1 MRSQAPVHP
10 GDEGHAMMGHKAIHR
25 NAGGIL
31 RPRPARSCIVLLGI
45 CAALFLGP
53 LVIVPAAAQQSDL
66 RMLLDRLDR
75 VQRELSTLQ
84 RQVYQGR
91 EPAAATRPVPAPSP
105 AGAAARSPL
114 AARLQV
120 KLDEIEVQM
129 RGLTGKLEELNH
141 NNNQLRARIDK
152 LAADVD
158 LRLSAI
164 EKRAAAAP
172 AGAPAGAPGA
182 GVVGGPQGGT
192 QSQALPGG
200 EPPGALGAIPV
211 GEAAGPGPKASTA
224 LAKAQPA
231 ASVLPAGT
239 PEEQYRFA
247 YRLLIL
253 TDYGDA
259 ENAFR
264 AFVTAHPDHKLAGNA
279 HYWLGE
285 TYYVRND
292 FSSAAR
298 TFAEGYRKFPK
309 SAKGPDN
316 LLKLGLSLV
325 RLGNKQD
332 ACVTFARLSKEFPKA
347 APNIIGR
354 AKAERKNNG
363 CK

>member
-1 MRSQAPVHP
+1 
-10 GDEGHAMMGHKAIHR
+10 MMGHKAIPR

-31 RPRPARSCIVLLGI
+31 RPRTARSRIVLLGF

-53 LVIVPAAAQQSDL
+53 LAIVPAAAQQSDL
-66 RMLLDRLDR
+66 RMVLDRIDR
-75 VQRELSTLQ
+75 IQRELSTLQ

-91 EPAAATRPVPAPSP
+91 EPPALATGLAPAPSP
-105 AGAAARSPL
+105 AGAAASPPL

-129 RGLTGKLEELNH
+129 RGLTGKIEELNH
-141 NNNQLRARIDK
+141 NNDQLRARIDK
-152 LAADVD
+152 MAADAD
-158 LRLSAI
+158 LRMSAI
-164 EKRAAAAP
+164 EKRAVAAP
-172 AGAPAGAPGA
+172 AGAAAGAPGA
-182 GVVGGPQGGT
+182 GIVGGAEGRT
-192 QSQALPGG
+192 RSQALPGAD
-200 EPPGALGAIPV
+200 PPGALGAIPV
-211 GEAAGPGPKASTA
+211 GEAQAPGSTA

-247 YRLLIL
+247 YKLLIQ
-253 TDYGDA
+253 TDYVDA

-298 TFAEGYRKFPK
+298 TFAEGYRQFPK

-316 LLKLGLSLV
+316 LLKLALSLV

>member
-1 MRSQAPVHP
+1 
-10 GDEGHAMMGHKAIHR
+10 MMGHKAIPC

-31 RPRPARSCIVLLGI
+31 RPPPARSCVVLLGF
-45 CAALFLGP
+45 CAALFFGP
-53 LVIVPAAAQQSDL
+53 LAVVPAAAQQSDL

-91 EPAAATRPVPAPSP
+91 EPPAPATGPVPAGSP
-105 AGAAARSPL
+105 AGAATRPPP

-120 KLDEIEVQM
+120 KLDEIEVQL

-141 NNNQLRARIDK
+141 NNNQLGARIDK
-152 LAADVD
+152 LAADIN

-164 EKRAAAAP
+164 ENRAAAAP
-172 AGAPAGAPGA
+172 AGAAAGALGA
-182 GVVGGPQGGT
+182 GVVGGPRDRT
-192 QSQALPGG
+192 RSQALPGA
-200 EPPGALGAIPV
+200 EPPGALGTIPV
-211 GEAAGPGPKASTA
+211 GEAQAPSLAA
-224 LAKAQPA
+224 LANAQPA

-247 YRLLIL
+247 YKLLIQ
-253 TDYGDA
+253 TDYVDA
-259 ENAFR
+259 EKAFR

-292 FSSAAR
+292 FNSAAR

-316 LLKLGLSLV
+316 LLKLGLSLA

-347 APNIIGR
+347 PPNIIGR

>member
-1 MRSQAPVHP
+1 
-10 GDEGHAMMGHKAIHR
+10 MMGHKAIPC

-31 RPRPARSCIVLLGI
+31 RPRPPPSCIVLLGF
-45 CAALFLGP
+45 CAALFIGP

-66 RMLLDRLDR
+66 QMVLDRLDR
-75 VQRELSTLQ
+75 VQRELNTLQ

-91 EPAAATRPVPAPSP
+91 EPPATGPAPAPSP
-105 AGAAARSPL
+105 AGAAAGSPL

-152 LAADVD
+152 LAADAD
-158 LRLSAI
+158 LRFSAI

-172 AGAPAGAPGA
+172 PGAAAGAPGA
-182 GVVGGPQGGT
+182 GVVGGAEGRT
-192 QSQALPGG
+192 RSQALPGG
-200 EPPGALGAIPV
+200 EPPGTLGAIPV
-211 GEAAGPGPKASTA
+211 GEAQGPGSTA

-247 YRLLIL
+247 YKLLIQ
-253 TDYGDA
+253 TDYVDA

-264 AFVTAHPDHKLAGNA
+264 AFVTAHPDHNLAGNA

-292 FSSAAR
+292 FNSAAR

-347 APNIIGR
+347 PPNIIGR

>member
-1 MRSQAPVHP
+1 
-10 GDEGHAMMGHKAIHR
+10 
-25 NAGGIL
+25 
-31 RPRPARSCIVLLGI
+31 
-45 CAALFLGP
+45 
-53 LVIVPAAAQQSDL
+53 
-66 RMLLDRLDR
+66 
-75 VQRELSTLQ
+75 
-84 RQVYQGR
+84 
-91 EPAAATRPVPAPSP
+91 
-105 AGAAARSPL
+105 
-114 AARLQV
+114 V

-141 NNNQLRARIDK
+141 NNDQLRARIDK
-152 LAADVD
+152 MAADAET
-158 LRLSAI
+158 RFSAI
-164 EKRAAAAP
+164 EKRTAAAP
-172 AGAPAGAPGA
+172 AGAAAGAPGA
-182 GVVGGPQGGT
+182 GVVGGAEGRT
-192 QSQALPGG
+192 RSQALPGG
-200 EPPGALGAIPV
+200 EPPGALGTIPV
-211 GEAAGPGPKASTA
+211 GEAQAPGSTA

-247 YRLLIL
+247 YKLLIQ
-253 TDYGDA
+253 TDYVDA

-298 TFAEGYRKFPK
+298 TFAEGYRQFPK

-347 APNIIGR
+347 PPNIIGR

>member
-1 MRSQAPVHP
+1 
-10 GDEGHAMMGHKAIHR
+10 MMGHKAIPC

-31 RPRPARSCIVLLGI
+31 RPRPPPSCIVLLGF
-45 CAALFLGP
+45 CAALFIGP

-66 RMLLDRLDR
+66 QMVLDRLDR
-75 VQRELSTLQ
+75 VQRELNTLQ

-91 EPAAATRPVPAPSP
+91 EPPATGPAPAPSP
-105 AGAAARSPL
+105 AGAAAGSPL

-152 LAADVD
+152 LAADAD
-158 LRLSAI
+158 LRFSAI

-172 AGAPAGAPGA
+172 PVAAGASDA
-182 GVVGGPQGGT
+182 GVVGGAEGRT
-192 QSQALPGG
+192 RSQALPGG
-200 EPPGALGAIPV
+200 EPPGTLGAIPV
-211 GEAAGPGPKASTA
+211 GEAQAPGSTA

-247 YRLLIL
+247 YKLLIQ
-253 TDYGDA
+253 TDYVDA

-264 AFVTAHPDHKLAGNA
+264 AFVTAHPDHNLAGNA

-292 FSSAAR
+292 FNSAAR

-316 LLKLGLSLV
+316 LLKLALSLV

-347 APNIIGR
+347 PPNIIGR

>member
-1 MRSQAPVHP
+1 
-10 GDEGHAMMGHKAIHR
+10 MMGLNAIPC

-31 RPRPARSCIVLLGI
+31 RPRPPPSCIVLLGF
-45 CAALFLGP
+45 CAVLFLGP

-66 RMLLDRLDR
+66 QMVLDRLDR
-75 VQRELSTLQ
+75 VQRELNTLQ

-91 EPAAATRPVPAPSP
+91 EPPATGPAPTPSP

-152 LAADVD
+152 LAADAE
-158 LRLSAI
+158 LRFSAI

-172 AGAPAGAPGA
+172 TGAAAGASGA
-182 GVVGGPQGGT
+182 GVVGGTGGRT
-192 QSQALPGG
+192 QSQALPGA
-200 EPPGALGAIPV
+200 EPPGMLGAIPV
-211 GEAAGPGPKASTA
+211 GEAQAPGSTV
-224 LAKAQPA
+224 LANAQPA

-239 PEEQYRFA
+239 PEEQYKFA
-247 YRLLIL
+247 YKLLIQ
-253 TDYGDA
+253 TDYVDA

-264 AFVTAHPDHKLAGNA
+264 AFVTAHPDHNLAGNA

-292 FSSAAR
+292 FNSAAR

-316 LLKLGLSLV
+316 LLKLALSLV

-332 ACVTFARLSKEFPKA
+332 ACMTFARLSKEFPKA
-347 APNIIGR
+347 PPNIIGR
-354 AKAERKNNG
+354 AKTERKNNG

>member
-1 MRSQAPVHP
+1 
-10 GDEGHAMMGHKAIHR
+10 MMGHKAIPC

-31 RPRPARSCIVLLGI
+31 RPRPPPSCIVLLGF

-66 RMLLDRLDR
+66 RMVLDRLDR
-75 VQRELSTLQ
+75 VQRELNTLQ

-91 EPAAATRPVPAPSP
+91 EPPATGPAPAPSP
-105 AGAAARSPL
+105 TGAAARSPL

-120 KLDEIEVQM
+120 KLDEIEAQM
-129 RGLTGKLEELNH
+129 RGLTGKLEELTH

-152 LAADVD
+152 LAADAD
-158 LRLSAI
+158 LRFSAI

-182 GVVGGPQGGT
+182 SVVGGAQGRT
-192 QSQALPGG
+192 RSQALPGG

-211 GEAAGPGPKASTA
+211 GEAQAPGSTA

-231 ASVLPAGT
+231 ALVLPAGT

-247 YRLLIL
+247 YKLLVQ
-253 TDYGDA
+253 TDYVDA

-264 AFVTAHPDHKLAGNA
+264 AFVTAHPDHNLAGNA

-292 FSSAAR
+292 FNSAAR

-325 RLGNKQD
+325 RLGNKRD

-347 APNIIGR
+347 PPNIIGR

>member
-1 MRSQAPVHP
+1 
-10 GDEGHAMMGHKAIHR
+10 MMGLNAIPC

-31 RPRPARSCIVLLGI
+31 RPRPPPSCIVLLGF

-53 LVIVPAAAQQSDL
+53 LVIVPAAAQQADL
-66 RMLLDRLDR
+66 QMLLDRLDR

-91 EPAAATRPVPAPSP
+91 EPPAPATGPAPARSP
-105 AGAAARSPL
+105 AGAATRSPL

-141 NNNQLRARIDK
+141 NNNQLGARIDK

-172 AGAPAGAPGA
+172 AGAAAGALGA
-182 GVVGGPQGGT
+182 GVVGGPQGRT

-200 EPPGALGAIPV
+200 EPPGALGTIPV
-211 GEAAGPGPKASTA
+211 GEAQAPGAKASTA
-224 LAKAQPA
+224 VAKAQPA

-247 YRLLIL
+247 YKLLIQ
-253 TDYGDA
+253 TDYVEA

-264 AFVTAHPDHKLAGNA
+264 AFVTAHPDHQLAGNA

-292 FSSAAR
+292 FNSAAR

-316 LLKLGLSLV
+316 LLKLALSLV
-325 RLGNKQD
+325 RLGNKRD
-332 ACVTFARLSKEFPKA
+332 ACMTFARLSKEFPKA
-347 APNIIGR
+347 APNIVGR
-354 AKAERKNNG
+354 AKAERKNND

>member
-1 MRSQAPVHP
+1 
-10 GDEGHAMMGHKAIHR
+10 MMGHKAIPR
-25 NAGGIL
+25 NTGGVL
-31 RPRPARSCIVLLGI
+31 RPRPPLSRIVLLGF
-45 CAALFLGP
+45 CAALFLSP
-53 LVIVPAAAQQSDL
+53 LMIVPAAAQQSDL
-66 RMLLDRLDR
+66 RMVLDRLDR
-75 VQRELSTLQ
+75 VQRELNTLQ

-91 EPAAATRPVPAPSP
+91 EPPATGPAPTPSP
-105 AGAAARSPL
+105 AGAEARSPL

-152 LAADVD
+152 LAADAE
-158 LRLSAI
+158 LRFSAI

-172 AGAPAGAPGA
+172 AGAAAGASGA
-182 GVVGGPQGGT
+182 GVVGGAEGRLR
-192 QSQALPGG
+192 SQALPGG
-200 EPPGALGAIPV
+200 EPPGPLGAIPV
-211 GEAAGPGPKASTA
+211 GDAQAPNLAA
-224 LAKAQPA
+224 LANARPA

-247 YRLLIL
+247 YKLLIQ
-253 TDYGDA
+253 TDYVEA

-264 AFVTAHPDHKLAGNA
+264 AFVTAHPDHNLAGNA

-292 FSSAAR
+292 FNSAAL
-298 TFAEGYRKFPK
+298 TFGEGYRKFPK

-325 RLGNKQD
+325 RLGRKQR
-332 ACVTFARLSKEFPKA
+332 ACETFARLSKEFPKA

-354 AKAERKNNG
+354 AKTERKNNG